1 MASPAICRAWGRSVA
16 RVLDAT
22 SLSSTAAWK
31 FNRTCR
37 ARLFFS
43 SCRSSGFSKL
53 HEESQRSLTG
63 SIPRSTTPYATS
75 TRGLSTS
82 SSIDGRIFGI
92 GIELWKPR
100 PLGRQSH
107 EHRRLFRHMASGPGE
122 PQTPSR
128 STNAPAPSP
137 PPPQNLSK
145 PPTSS
150 SKPTDAPPSDI
161 PTQAEQRR
169 SDWSIIKR
177 LMINVWPKNDWKTR
191 WTVILG
197 FALLVSAKV
206 CKSTSILWLFIADFV
221 VGSKRP
227 SPTNIQVCGR
237 FAQRRHY
244 GDLDCV
250 ALGRISHYRMYE
262 SFCPHLNLPLIHLV
276 QMVLPG

>member
-1 MASPAICRAWGRSVA
+1 M
-16 RVLDAT
+16 
-22 SLSSTAAWK
+22 
-31 FNRTCR
+31 
-37 ARLFFS
+37 
-43 SCRSSGFSKL
+43 
-53 HEESQRSLTG
+53 TG
-63 SIPRSTTPYATS
+63 SIPRSTTPYGTS

-82 SSIDGRIFGI
+82 SSIDGRTFGI
-92 GIELWKPR
+92 GIELWRPR

-107 EHRRLFRHMASGPGE
+107 EHRRLFRHMASEPGE

-137 PPPQNLSK
+137 PPPPPPPNLSK

-177 LMINVWPKNDWKTR
+177 LMINVWPMNDWKTR

-206 CKSTSILWLFIADFV
+206 CKSTSTLWLFIADFV
-221 VGSKRP
+221 VGSKRS

-237 FAQRRHY
+237 FAQRRHH

-262 SFCPHLNLPLIHLV
+262 SFCPHLNRPLIHLV
-276 QMVLPG
+276 